1 MSSEGIESGTVMN
14 SGKVDGLKDLEVSEE
29 RDGVASE
36 EWEEEPSEEAESDSV
51 LSVLSLRV
59 SLWASLTAA
68 DASAN
73 NTHTD
78 TRGRSMVLFVI
89 SRGAVSHCICCL
101 IPLPLRVQVSL
112 FSPFLVERCQVR
124 LFFCFDTFEA
134 PVARQPCAGGSGKES
149 GRSGSEDYKGSRGKP
164 KSEDD
169 KKVTSEYAF
178 KKRVATEKK
187 LTEGDK
193 IEQGETGKPAH
204 HASRLYI

>member
-1 MSSEGIESGTVMN
+1 MN
-14 SGKVDGLKDLEVSEE
+14 SGKVDGLKDLDVSEE
-29 RDGVASE
+29 RDGVAFE
-36 EWEEEPSEEAESDSV
+36 EWEEEPSEEAESDSVLSV

-68 DASAN
+68 DASAST
-73 NTHTD
+73 THTD

-89 SRGAVSHCICCL
+89 WRGSVCHCICCL

-124 LFFCFDTFEA
+124 LFFCIDTFEA

-149 GRSGSEDYKGSRGKP
+149 GGSGSEDYKGSRGKP